1 MSLIVNSK
9 GEGSKFPPI
18 SEGSQRAVCYA
29 VVDIGEQ
36 KVVFEKSERSVDQVV
51 IIWELPDEVV
61 ETDDGPVV
69 RTISKT
75 YTKSLHEKSAL
86 YKDLRSW
93 RGKEFTQEELD
104 AFDLKNIVG
113 VPCLLNIVH
122 KKKGDNVYAN
132 IASIMALPKGMEKP
146 KLTREPLIFDMDE
159 ATEEDVSNLPEW
171 LQRKVKD
178 SLTWKY
184 RMDERDAGGGSFK
197 GPQFESCDDFDDE
210 NVPF

>member
-1 MSLIVNSK
+1 MSLVVNSK

-36 KVVFEKSERSVDQVV
+36 KVVFEKNERSVDQVV

-61 ETDDGPVV
+61 ETDDGPIV

-104 AFDLKNIVG
+104 AFNLKKIIG
-113 VPCLLNIVH
+113 APCLLNIVH

-132 IASIMALPKGMEKP
+132 ITSIMTLPKGMERP
-146 KLTREPLIFDMDE
+146 TLTREPLIFDMDE
-159 ATEEDVSNLPEW
+159 AADEDVSKLPEW

-178 SLTWKY
+178 SLTWKL
-184 RMDERDAGGGSFK
+184 RMYERDAGGGPFN
-197 GPQFESCDDFDDE
+197 GPQFESGDDIDDE
-210 NVPF
+210 ELPY

>member
-1 MSLIVNSK
+1 MSLVVNSK

-18 SEGSQRAVCYA
+18 SEGAQRAVCYA

-36 KVVFEKSERSVDQVV
+36 KVVFEKNERSVDQVV

-61 ETDDGPVV
+61 ETDDGPIV

-104 AFDLKNIVG
+104 AFDLKNIIG
-113 VPCLLNIVH
+113 APCLLNIVH

-132 IASIMALPKGMEKP
+132 IASIMALPKGMERP

-159 ATEEDVSNLPEW
+159 ATEEDVGKLPEW

-178 SLTWKY
+178 SLTWKE
-184 RMDERDAGGGSFK
+184 RMYERDAGGGSFK
-197 GPQFESCDDFDDE
+197 GPQFESVDDFDDE
-210 NVPF
+210 NLPF